1 MRADAEGGQR
11 NGSGHSRV
19 VDTPSLN
26 RRCQPL
32 FTEFL
37 LLPLDRYQ
45 RQVLQAE
52 HYVKVVMPRTGHA

>member
-1 MRADAEGGQR
+1 MRADAEGGR
-11 NGSGHSRV
+11 WHGAGHGGAAS
-19 VDTPSLN
+19 PSPLN

-37 LLPLDRYQ
+37 LLPLERYQ

-52 HYVKVVMPRTGHA
+52 HYLKVGARRAADA